1 MFKFITNR
9 PLWVN
14 LLVALG
20 VVLLL
25 MMLLFSSL
33 GVLTKHNQNQKVPY
47 VVGKNVEE
55 ARKLLEAKGF
65 EVEVQDSVYIDT
77 TARLSVI
84 RQVPDGD
91 AVVKTNRTIYL
102 TINRAVAPL
111 VDMPDLRGFSFMSA
125 KLYLQ
130 SLGLKLGDTSYTPDI
145 AKNAV
150 KDQLVAGKTI
160 QPGTKVNMGST
171 IDLVLGS
178 GIGNTETNVPDL
190 IGMTLAQAKD
200 YLSNL
205 SISISTVIPEGAVPD
220 TVNAFVSKQNPM
232 PFNLLPN
239 GAKSP
244 NKIKSG
250 QLIDIWISATPPVRD
265 TAATQPAAPPAQ
277 QPATH

>member
-1 MFKFITNR
+1 M
-9 PLWVN
+9 WVN
-14 LLVALG
+14 LLAALG
-20 VVLLL
+20 LVVLL
-25 MMLLFSSL
+25 MLLFFGSL
-33 GVLTKHNQNQKVPY
+33 GFLTKHNQNQKVPY

-55 ARKLLEAKGF
+55 ARKILEGKGF

-84 RQVPDGD
+84 RQVPEGD

-150 KDQLVAGKTI
+150 KDQLLAGKTI
-160 QPGTKVNMGST
+160 QPGTKVNMGSM

-205 SISISTVIPEGAVPD
+205 SISISTVIPEGAVTD
-220 TVNAFVSKQNPM
+220 TVNAFVSRQNPM
-232 PFNLLPN
+232 PYTVMPDGSKN
-239 GAKSP
+239 P

-250 QLIDIWISATPPVRD
+250 QLIDIWISATPPVKD
-265 TAATQPAAPPAQ
+265 TAAAQPAQATP
-277 QPATH
+277 PATH